1 MGTVAAMLP
10 GAVAAQHLDALPIGE
25 GRTKFDLNLT
35 LDSAAHLFGLA
46 PELEEMG
53 LSYWFSYELFGMV
66 LQSERFSSLTAPRF
80 ALTTDTFR

>member
-1 MGTVAAMLP
+1 
-10 GAVAAQHLDALPIGE
+10 
-25 GRTKFDLNLT
+25 
-35 LDSAAHLFGLA
+35 
-46 PELEEMG
+46 MG